1 MGLAM
6 RALVKTTV
14 MELKLF
20 VREPAAA
27 FFTLL
32 LPLLL
37 LLLNGSGGNDPD
49 PRLGGDGTIDVL
61 LVGYVAYVIATTG
74 LTVLPAVLA
83 QYRERGI
90 LRRQRATP
98 LSPAVILGAHVL
110 ANLVIAGV
118 GLVLLVAVGL
128 TLFDLNPPAAPLG
141 VAVAVLLGALSF
153 FALSFALVGA
163 LPTARTAT
171 AVGAALYFPMIFCS
185 GAVFPREAL
194 PDLAQRVGGVLP
206 LTYVVAAI
214 REPWTSGAWAP
225 GALAVLAAIGVVAV
239 AVASRTFR
247 WE

>member
-1 MGLAM
+1 M
-6 RALVKTTV
+6 RALLKTTA

-20 VREPAAA
+20 LREPAAA

-37 LLLNGSGGNDPD
+37 LLLNGSSGNDPD

-98 LSPAVILGAHVL
+98 VSPAVILGAHVL
-110 ANLVIAGV
+110 TNLAVAGV
-118 GLVLLVAVGL
+118 GLVLLVGVGL
-128 TLFDLNPPAAPLG
+128 ALFDLNPPAAPLAAG
-141 VAVAVLLGALSF
+141 VAVVLGALSF

-163 LPTARTAT
+163 LPTARSAN
-171 AVGAALYFPMIFCS
+171 AVGAALYFPMIFLS
-185 GAVFPREAL
+185 GAVFPREVL
-194 PDLAQRVGGVLP
+194 PAFAQRVGDALP

-225 GALAVLAAIGVVAV
+225 GALAVLVVMGVVAV
-239 AVASRTFR
+239 AVSSRTFR
-247 WE
+247 WG